1 MRLFHFG
8 KRKSRKRQIELCCL
22 IYRCALIL
30 EKNLNSTNAN
40 ILEPREYCRH
50 AYDLTNYWSIFV
62 RFEFSDKNTLYNDGW
77 VRPQP
82 RFIERTNSI

>member
-1 MRLFHFG
+1 M
-8 KRKSRKRQIELCCL
+8 QIFWNRGS
-22 IYRCALIL
+22 IAD
-30 EKNLNSTNAN
+30 
-40 ILEPREYCRH
+40 H

>member
-1 MRLFHFG
+1 M
-8 KRKSRKRQIELCCL
+8 
-22 IYRCALIL
+22 
-30 EKNLNSTNAN
+30 NSTNAN

-82 RFIERTNSI
+82 RFIEKDKFNLRHTVEGQLDWVDLCGFALMNIERKATKYE